1 MTLSRLATIV
11 GLTAFTLASSGCVTV
26 AEFRK
31 LEHEVNRM
39 KISGGGG
46 SGGGGGS
53 SGSVADLRTEVD
65 TLRDEVA
72 RLQGRLEVAEQ
83 QATRAVE
90 EAESARRDAATGRVA
105 SVAPPAAVPVGDPP
119 EGGPASAELA
129 AYREAYDAWRTD
141 QNGACIDRFGQFLQS
156 FPASE
161 YADDASY
168 WLADCYF
175 KQGEF
180 RDAVLR
186 FDDVANTYP
195 ESDKAGDALYR
206 QGEALKMLGP
216 TYEGA
221 AIKAFQ
227 RVIDEYPQSR
237 RAADATRQLEQLGAG

>member
-1 MTLSRLATIV
+1 
-11 GLTAFTLASSGCVTV
+11 
-26 AEFRK
+26 
-31 LEHEVNRM
+31 M
-39 KISGGGG
+39 KF
-46 SGGGGGS
+46 
-53 SGSVADLRTEVD
+53 AL
-65 TLRDEVA
+65 
-72 RLQGRLEVAEQ
+72 GR
-83 QATRAVE
+83 RALL
-90 EAESARRDAATGRVA
+90 
-105 SVAPPAAVPVGDPP
+105 AAVAAFAMT
-119 EGGPASAELA
+119 GPASAELA
-129 AYREAYDAWRTD
+129 AYRGAYDAWRTD
-141 QNGACIDRFGQFLQS
+141 QNEACIDRFGQFLQS

-221 AIKAFQ
+221 AVKAFQ

-237 RAADATRQLEQLGAG
+237 RAEDAARQLKELGAG